1 MSLAGIYLVL
11 ERGACPLWIP
21 FSISAGWL
29 SCLPGPMGT
38 LFIKALNDS
47 PVLTT
52 NSQGGV
58 GRADAAC
65 SLATIPFSAPR
76 QPQLQVLGLAS
87 FRFWEV
93 LRGDGSEEPY

>member
-1 MSLAGIYLVL
+1 
-11 ERGACPLWIP
+11 
-21 FSISAGWL
+21 
-29 SCLPGPMGT
+29 MGT

-58 GRADAAC
+58 GRAGQGRADAAC

-76 QPQLQVLGLAS
+76 QPQLQILGLAS

-93 LRGDGSEEPY
+93 LGGDGSEEPY